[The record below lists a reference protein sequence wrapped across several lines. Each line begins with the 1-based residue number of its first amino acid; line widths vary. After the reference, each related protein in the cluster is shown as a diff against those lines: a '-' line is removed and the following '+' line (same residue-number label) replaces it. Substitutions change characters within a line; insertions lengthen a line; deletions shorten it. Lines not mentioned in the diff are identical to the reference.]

1 METKIDDVMM
11 DCEIGRL
18 KPHPSNARKGDV
30 EAIKRSLER
39 FGQVKPLIVQRST
52 GFIVAGNHT
61 FEAAKRLKWKTVRIL
76 VKDMND
82 DEAAGYLLADN
93 ATSDK
98 AGYDDAELY
107 KLLSTTLDLEGTG
120 YSIDDIETLADAL
133 GSATVDEEKGEAV
146 RTQATPRDSTRGR
159 IASDGTTRM
168 RDIVLLMTQEDAQ
181 VFGQQI
187 AQLQS
192 LFGTRTVVETVRR
205 AVAEALAQSGQAAP
219 KQAAPIFGAEG

>member
-1 METKIDDVMM
+1 MPDQAQDVMM
-11 DCEIGRL
+11 DCEVERL

-76 VKDMND
+76 VKDMSD

-98 AGYDDAELY
+98 AGYDEANLY
-107 KLLSTTLDLEGTG
+107 KLLSETIDLEGTG
-120 YSIDDIETLADAL
+120 YDIDDIETLAAAVGGD
-133 GSATVDEEKGEAV
+133 VVEEETGEAI
-146 RTQATPRDSTRGR
+146 RTQATPQDSTRGR

-187 AQLQS
+187 AQLQT
-192 LFGTRTVVETVRR
+192 FYGTRTVVETVRR
-205 AVAEALAQSGQAAP
+205 AVAEALGSTNQAAP
-219 KQAAPIFGAEG
+219 REEVPVFGNAG